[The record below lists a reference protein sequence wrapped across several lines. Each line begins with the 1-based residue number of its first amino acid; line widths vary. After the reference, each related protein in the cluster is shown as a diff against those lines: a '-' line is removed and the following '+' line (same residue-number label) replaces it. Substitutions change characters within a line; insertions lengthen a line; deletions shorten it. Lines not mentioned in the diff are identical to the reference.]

1 MDEPGKFGKHER
13 RVRVAGGEANIRIA
27 KSMNPFFYPLCIR
40 FYMGCKVVFVSVC
53 FTEELSLKPITNWV
67 IADLAN
73 EEGRALV
80 KAALQQMV
88 RKYFESYCSEYLL
101 NRTLFSI

>member
-13 RVRVAGGEANIRIA
+13 RVRAAGGEVDIRKA
-27 KSMNPFFYPLCIR
+27 KSMNQFFYLLCIR
-40 FYMGCKVVFVSVC
+40 LYMGCKVVFVSIC
-53 FTEELSLKPITNWV
+53 LAEELSLKPITNWV

-88 RKYFESYCSEYLL
+88 RKYF
-101 NRTLFSI
+101 

>member
-1 MDEPGKFGKHER
+1 MDEPEKFWKHER
-13 RVRVAGGEANIRIA
+13 RVRAAGGEVDICKA
-27 KSMNPFFYPLCIR
+27 KSMNQFFYLHCIR
-40 FYMGCKVVFVSVC
+40 FYMGCKVVFVSIC

-80 KAALQQMV
+80 KATLQQMV
-88 RKYFESYCSEYLL
+88 RKYF
-101 NRTLFSI
+101 